1 MIGKKSIYETVI
13 VEVAPTIDIE
23 IIIHLNKNGGIYDIL
38 GTTKEIRSKILNKYQ
53 GRQFDAWQESICN
66 FICACYE

>member
-13 VEVAPTIDIE
+13 IEVAPNIDAE